1 MVWFC
6 ISWNLFWREAS
17 TKFWI
22 KLKLGIYD
30 MLNKEKNITVAFLLL
45 FLLFLV
51 MDHVY
56 SKNNSIQIENQEHT
70 QHEEG
75 ASPCGM

>member
-1 MVWFC
+1 
-6 ISWNLFWREAS
+6 
-17 TKFWI
+17 
-22 KLKLGIYD
+22 

-51 MDHVY
+51 MDHIY
-56 SKNNSIQIENQEHT
+56 LKNKSIQIENQEHT

>member
-1 MVWFC
+1 MVWLC
-6 ISWNLFWREAS
+6 ISWYLFWREAS

-22 KLKLGIYD
+22 KLELSIYD

>member
-1 MVWFC
+1 
-6 ISWNLFWREAS
+6 
-17 TKFWI
+17 
-22 KLKLGIYD
+22 
-30 MLNKEKNITVAFLLL
+30 MLNKEKNITVAFLVL

-56 SKNNSIQIENQEHT
+56 SKNNSIQIENQEHA

-75 ASPCGM
+75 VSPCGM

>member
-1 MVWFC
+1 
-6 ISWNLFWREAS
+6 
-17 TKFWI
+17 
-22 KLKLGIYD
+22 
-30 MLNKEKNITVAFLLL
+30 MLNEEKNITVVFLVL

-56 SKNNSIQIENQEHT
+56 SKKNSIPIENKEHT

-75 ASPCGM
+75 AAPCGM

>member
-1 MVWFC
+1 M
-6 ISWNLFWREAS
+6 
-17 TKFWI
+17 
-22 KLKLGIYD
+22 YD
-30 MLNKEKNITVAFLLL
+30 MLNEEKNITVAFLVL

-56 SKNNSIQIENQEHT
+56 SKKNSIQIENQEHT

>member
-1 MVWFC
+1 M
-6 ISWNLFWREAS
+6 S
-17 TKFWI
+17 T
-22 KLKLGIYD
+22 IYD
-30 MLNKEKNITVAFLLL
+30 MLNKEKNIIVVFLVL
-45 FLLFLV
+45 FLLFLF

-56 SKNNSIQIENQEHT
+56 SKKNSIQIENQEHT

>member
-1 MVWFC
+1 
-6 ISWNLFWREAS
+6 
-17 TKFWI
+17 
-22 KLKLGIYD
+22 
-30 MLNKEKNITVAFLLL
+30 MLNEEKNITVVFLVL

-56 SKNNSIQIENQEHT
+56 SKKNSIQIENQEHT

-75 ASPCGM
+75 AAPCGM

>member
-1 MVWFC
+1 
-6 ISWNLFWREAS
+6 
-17 TKFWI
+17 
-22 KLKLGIYD
+22 
-30 MLNKEKNITVAFLLL
+30 MLNEEKNITVAFLLL

-51 MDHVY
+51 MDHVH

>member
-1 MVWFC
+1 
-6 ISWNLFWREAS
+6 
-17 TKFWI
+17 
-22 KLKLGIYD
+22 

-56 SKNNSIQIENQEHT
+56 SKKNSIQIENQEHI

-75 ASPCGM
+75 TSPCGM

>member
-1 MVWFC
+1 
-6 ISWNLFWREAS
+6 
-17 TKFWI
+17 
-22 KLKLGIYD
+22 

-56 SKNNSIQIENQEHT
+56 SKNQSIQIENQEHT

>member
-1 MVWFC
+1 
-6 ISWNLFWREAS
+6 
-17 TKFWI
+17 
-22 KLKLGIYD
+22 

-51 MDHVY
+51 VDHVY
-56 SKNNSIQIENQEHT
+56 SKKNDFMQIENQEHT

>member
-1 MVWFC
+1 
-6 ISWNLFWREAS
+6 
-17 TKFWI
+17 
-22 KLKLGIYD
+22 

-56 SKNNSIQIENQEHT
+56 SKNNFIQIENQEHT

>member
-1 MVWFC
+1 M
-6 ISWNLFWREAS
+6 S
-17 TKFWI
+17 T
-22 KLKLGIYD
+22 IYD
-30 MLNKEKNITVAFLLL
+30 MLNKEKNITVAFLVL

-56 SKNNSIQIENQEHT
+56 SKKNSIQIENQEHT
-70 QHEEG
+70 KHEEG

>member
-1 MVWFC
+1 MF
-6 ISWNLFWREAS
+6 NE
-17 TKFWI
+17 
-22 KLKLGIYD
+22 
-30 MLNKEKNITVAFLLL
+30 EKNITVVFLML

-51 MDHVY
+51 VDHVY
-56 SKNNSIQIENQEHT
+56 SKKNSIQIENQEHT

>member
-1 MVWFC
+1 
-6 ISWNLFWREAS
+6 
-17 TKFWI
+17 
-22 KLKLGIYD
+22 
-30 MLNKEKNITVAFLLL
+30 MLNEEKNITVAFLVF
-45 FLLFLV
+45 FLLFLF

-56 SKNNSIQIENQEHT
+56 SKKNSIQIENQDHV